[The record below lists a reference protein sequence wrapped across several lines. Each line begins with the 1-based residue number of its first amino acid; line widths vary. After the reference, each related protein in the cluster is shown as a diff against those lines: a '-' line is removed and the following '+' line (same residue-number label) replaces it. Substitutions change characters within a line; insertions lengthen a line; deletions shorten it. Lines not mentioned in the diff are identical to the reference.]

1 MDWKY
6 LNLAKYAALAGKSK
20 LILTHIETQNKW
32 HLTIHIELDD
42 GFTVNK
48 EIRFNSGELARMGV
62 ANPNWDNMQKL
73 SEEISKIWIGRLNS
87 MTEKCCNILNSR
99 G

>member
-1 MDWKY
+1 MSWESW
-6 LNLAKYAALAGKSK
+6 NLAKYKPLAGNSK
-20 LILTHIETQNKW
+20 LILTYIETQNKW

-48 EIRFNSGELARMGV
+48 EIRFNSDELARMGV

-73 SEEISKIWIGRLNS
+73 SEEISEIWIGRLNS
-87 MTEKCCNILNSR
+87 MTEKCYNILNSS